1 MRSRMTDAQL
11 AKLKGKAQ
19 TSNEINKLATAA
31 NGHGVTSVE
40 RRKAQA
46 ALEQQLGKKGAA
58 KAQETALQ
66 RAGAKPK
73 GLGRFFG

>member
-1 MRSRMTDAQL
+1 MRSRMNDAQL
-11 AKLKGKAQ
+11 AKLKGKTT
-19 TSNEINKLATAA
+19 TSNDVHELANAA

-46 ALEQQLGKKGAA
+46 ELESRLGAKGAA
-58 KAQETALQ
+58 KAKEQALQ

-73 GLGRFFG
+73 GLRGLFG